1 MLLIHAQVLMQC
13 TSFAYRFSTLHGQV
27 PDGLMLGAEQL
38 PAKMRKEHRLDAVQ
52 MYNAPANIKPQ
63 AIEEPKIG

>member
-1 MLLIHAQVLMQC
+1 MAKFQMASCSGLS
-13 TSFAYRFSTLHGQV
+13 SFLQ
-27 PDGLMLGAEQL
+27 
-38 PAKMRKEHRLDAVQ
+38 KMRKEHVDAVQ